1 MSKKW
6 SETWTEDCGP
16 QLSVSRQIYSLR
28 RSKKFKRAAE
38 AGKAPPID
46 IFGSDYSHAISVDR
60 MYIED
65 IQEMTEVCDAICK
78 QSREQKA
85 QDVLDQH
92 CSPRGM
98 AEAARFQ
105 GWAVIS
111 NCVLLML
118 GWGVKDTPLDKPV
131 ANDKHADI
139 YVPAALCDK
148 SACAES
154 RWMAAVNELC
164 AKLAGNCA
172 WQKRHGAVPKE

>member
-1 MSKKW
+1 MRKKW
-6 SETWTEDCGP
+6 SETWIEDCGP
-16 QLSVSRQIYSLR
+16 HKSVGRQMYSRKIR
-28 RSKKFKRAAE
+28 KKFVRAADS
-38 AGKAPPID
+38 GKAPPIE
-46 IFGSDYSHAISVDR
+46 IFGPKYSHAISVDR
-60 MYIED
+60 LHVKEIRA
-65 IQEMTEVCDAICK
+65 MTEVCDAICK
-78 QSREQKA
+78 QSRERRA
-85 QDVLDQH
+85 QDVQDQL

-98 AEAARFQ
+98 AAKARFQ

-118 GWGVKDTPLDKPV
+118 GWGVKDTPIEKPV

-164 AKLAGNCA
+164 AKLAGKCA
-172 WQKRHGAVPKE
+172 FQERHGAAPKE